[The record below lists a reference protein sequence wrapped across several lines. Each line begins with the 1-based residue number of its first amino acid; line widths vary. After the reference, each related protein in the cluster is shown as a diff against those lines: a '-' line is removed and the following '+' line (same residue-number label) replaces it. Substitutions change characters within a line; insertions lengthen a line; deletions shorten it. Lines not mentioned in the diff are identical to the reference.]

1 MTTNTS
7 LRLRVGGREYPAY
20 FTMGAQRRYKNAH
33 GSMETPAADDIDAA
47 ITFLYCMTRSACNAE
62 GVEFD
67 LDEETFADRLLPEDV
82 AAYFE
87 AFNAAAPAED
97 GEAEKPKKATP
108 RRR

>member
-1 MTTNTS
+1 MTTNTN

-33 GSMETPAADDIDAA
+33 GSLETPAADDIDAA
-47 ITFLYCMTRSACNAE
+47 ITFLYCMTRAACNAE
-62 GVEFD
+62 GVDFD
-67 LDEETFADRLLPEDV
+67 MDEETFADRLLPEDV

-87 AFNAAAPAED
+87 AFNAASPADE
-97 GEAEKPKKATP
+97 PKKATP

>member
-1 MTTNTS
+1 MTTNTN

-20 FTMGAQRRYKNAH
+20 FTMGAQRRYKKAH
-33 GSMETPAADDIDAA
+33 GSLEPPAADDIDAA
-47 ITFLYCMTRSACNAE
+47 ITFLYCMTRAACNAE

-87 AFNAAAPAED
+87 AFNAAAPAD
-97 GEAEKPKKATP
+97 ASTEKPKKATP
-108 RRR
+108 RRK